1 MLYRCFNEV
10 LDAMQIIHSKCVNL
24 PPPDHLADKISG
36 NSKFFPYFKDCIGA
50 LDGTHIPVFV
60 RALSAP
66 AYRNRKGGLTQ
77 NVLGVCTF
85 DLQFSHVYAGWEGSA
100 NDQAVLNDA
109 VGKAVFQV
117 PAGKFYLGDAGYVN
131 SDIIL
136 SPYRGYR
143 YHLKEGI
150 EAKAKPDCMEEL
162 FNLRHAQLRNEIE
175 RIFGGH

>member
-1 MLYRCFNEV
+1 VTKTLDVLQMFQTSNEV

-24 PPPDHLADKISG
+24 PPPDHLADKIFE
-36 NSKFFPYFKDCIGA
+36 NEKFFPYFKDCIGA

-66 AYRNRKGGLTQ
+66 AFGNRKGFLTQ

-85 DLQFSHVYAGWEGSA
+85 NLPFCHVYAGWEASA

-109 VGKAVFQV
+109 MRRAVFQV

-131 SDIIL
+131 SDT
-136 SPYRGYR
+136 
-143 YHLKEGI
+143 I
-150 EAKAKPDCMEEL
+150 ESYLYWAHSWGTAV
-162 FNLRHAQLRNEIE
+162 NLEKLDAY
-175 RIFGGH
+175 